1 MRWFRHLAHGPLARR
16 HFSARTLQAIQD
28 AIAESERGHHGEI
41 AFAVEA
47 RLPVTDV
54 LRHRTARDRAHQVF
68 ANLRVW
74 DTRHNT
80 GVLVYV
86 LLADRAIEI
95 VADRG
100 VTARV
105 DRAEWDVVC
114 RLMEGHFGAGEYR
127 TGAIAGIRAV
137 GAILGRQFPSGGAAD
152 TNELPD
158 RPSIV

>member
-1 MRWFRHLAHGPLARR
+1 MRWVRHLAHGPLARR
-16 HFSARTLQAIQD
+16 HFSAGTMQAIRD

-54 LRHRTARDRAHQVF
+54 LRHRTARDRAHHAF
-68 ANLRVW
+68 TNLRIW
-74 DTRHNT
+74 DTSHNT

-95 VADRG
+95 MADRG
-100 VTARV
+100 VAARV
-105 DRAEWDVVC
+105 GQAEWDAVC
-114 RLMEGHFGAGEYR
+114 RLMERHFGAGEYR

-137 GAILGRQFPSGGAAD
+137 GAILARQFPSDGATD
-152 TNELPD
+152 SNELPD
-158 RPSIV
+158 RPSVV